1 MDNISNVLNFGVGD
15 IITLSDIQTQT
26 EFKKLD
32 VDFTIVETRE
42 YKHPEGVFCY
52 TGYIA
57 VYQASPDAEQQQ
69 IMLVVRQVGDQYDLR
84 VYYMDSDGPAD
95 IFEGLFVKEEDDLV
109 DRFEVTLHFDE
120 DHLDVTWDRQGVTNF
135 GIECRSSASKDV
147 NCKTIASYF
156 TNDDTRGN
164 PHCFIEWTGDKIGGY
179 IEIWYGCEIRKND
192 LEMYH
197 TKELRRL

>member
-42 YKHPEGVFCY
+42 YKHPEGIFCY

-84 VYYMDSDGPAD
+84 VYYMDSDGLSENFGAIIND
-95 IFEGLFVKEEDDLV
+95 DGEDLV
-109 DRFEVTLHFDE
+109 DRFEVDLHFNE
-120 DHLDVTWDRQGVTNF
+120 ETLPVTWDRQGATNF
-135 GIECRSSASKDV
+135 GVECRSSETKHV
-147 NCKTIASYF
+147 NCKTIANYF

-164 PHCFIEWTGDKIGGY
+164 PHCFIEWTGNSIGGY

-197 TKELRRL
+197 VK